1 MRTEERASADELNE
15 EKGALHD
22 GTEDRGNASDAYADD
37 GEDWWALARWAA
49 VVDTADDDDG
59 SRGDCKDCVQHNRDD
74 RDGEEEAKVHVD
86 LALRCA
92 ILVLH
97 HEFCVVVLYRWCT

>member
-1 MRTEERASADELNE
+1 MKRRAHCTTVQRIAATPAMPTQMTGRTGGHLLWVA
-15 EKGALHD
+15 G
-22 GTEDRGNASDAYADD
+22 
-37 GEDWWALARWAA
+37 
-49 VVDTADDDDG
+49 VDTADDDDG